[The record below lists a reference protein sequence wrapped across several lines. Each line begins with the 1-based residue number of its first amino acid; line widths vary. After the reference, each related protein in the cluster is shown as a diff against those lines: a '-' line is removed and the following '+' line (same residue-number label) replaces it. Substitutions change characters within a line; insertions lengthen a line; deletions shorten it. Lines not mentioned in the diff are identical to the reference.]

1 MSRRGILLRRKFVG
15 VTREKLWEKLKIENA
30 NSLFYRIGNI
40 SKLGQVENQPGNVT
54 AEKDCDY
61 EKQDQREIQL

>member
-1 MSRRGILLRRKFVG
+1 MSRHGILLRRKFVG
-15 VTREKLWEKLKIENA
+15 VTREKLWEKIKNRKG
-30 NSLFYRIGNI
+30 NSLFNRIGNI
-40 SKLGQVENQPGNVT
+40 SKLGQVENEPGNVT